1 MATYGAQTP
10 PDIISYLNGPSP
22 APQVLPV
29 MNGALVVSDPAA
41 AQSAASLGT
50 VVTQLQ
56 GTIAAMNEQLIL
68 LRAQLFIL
76 GQMQNISYDAAW
88 ELGAAINPNENT

>member
-1 MATYGAQTP
+1 MSTYGAQTP
-10 PDIISYLNGPSP
+10 PDIIPYLQGPTP

-29 MNGALVVSDPAA
+29 SNGALMVSDPAA
-41 AQSAASLGT
+41 ASAAASLGT

-56 GTIAAMNEQLIL
+56 ATIASMNEQLIL

-76 GQMQNISYDAAW
+76 GQMQNISYDDAW
-88 ELGAAINPNENT
+88 ELGAELNPSES